1 MSYMYKLCGGG
12 RGEGEGGGGGRWLI
26 TKDTAVNP
34 LLLSGSLTDGLFPAF
49 FILQFEGEN
58 MRGWGGV

>member
-1 MSYMYKLCGGG
+1 MWRGRGGG
-12 RGEGEGGGGGRWLI
+12 RGLI
-26 TKDTAVNP
+26 TKETAVNP
-34 LLLSGSLTDGLFPAF
+34 LLLSGRLTDSLFPAF